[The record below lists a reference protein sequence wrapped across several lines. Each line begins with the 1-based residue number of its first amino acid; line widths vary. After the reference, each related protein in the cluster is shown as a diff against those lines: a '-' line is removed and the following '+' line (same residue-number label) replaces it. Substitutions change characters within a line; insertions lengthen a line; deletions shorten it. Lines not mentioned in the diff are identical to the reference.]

1 MLIKSTNLEEK
12 EENVSIEQFTNIGY
26 PYSYG
31 DEGSGFSF
39 RKNTKLM
46 KISFLACGG
55 LFLFA
60 SPAVSAVSAVSAVEN
75 ELLLELAVK
84 IKALESVCGS
94 EKKISPLGA
103 ASCAMSGYCISEA
116 KKYAQVGNMPVAT
129 AFVCG
134 AAISIC
140 GNRVAAGYGY

>member
-1 MLIKSTNLEEK
+1 MLSRSTNLEEK
-12 EENVSIEQFTNIGY
+12 EENLSIEQFSNIGY

-75 ELLLELAVK
+75 ELLMELALK
-84 IKALESVCGS
+84 IKALESVSGF

-103 ASCAMSGYCISEA
+103 ASCAMSGYCLSEA